1 MNNNEIERLVD
12 KFEEDFNTI
21 GELHLSF
28 PEMFKKL
35 LDRKEITKEEFIAE
49 TGISGPTFDNFLK
62 EDHDPSLKNVTA
74 FCIAFE
80 IDVNSYFSLLQAGG
94 YSINYRKK
102 RDLAYSFLIT
112 DCMGMTIQE
121 CNEILKGIGLS
132 DTDLLIDPIN
142 S

>member
-1 MNNNEIERLVD
+1 MNNEIERLVD

-35 LDRKEITKEEFIAE
+35 LDRKEITKEEFIEE

-112 DCMGMTIQE
+112 DCMGMSIQE
-121 CNEILKGIGLS
+121 CNEILKGIGLP
-132 DTDLLIDPIN
+132 DNDLLIDPIN

>member
-1 MNNNEIERLVD
+1 MNNEIERLVD

-35 LDRKEITKEEFIAE
+35 LDRKEITKEEFIEE

-80 IDVNSYFSLLQAGG
+80 IDVNSY
-94 YSINYRKK
+94 
-102 RDLAYSFLIT
+102 YSFLIT
-112 DCMGMTIQE
+112 DCMGMSIQE
-121 CNEILKGIGLS
+121 CNEILKGIGLP
-132 DTDLLIDPIN
+132 DNDLLIDPIN

>member
-1 MNNNEIERLVD
+1 MNNEIERLVD

-35 LDRKEITKEEFIAE
+35 LDRKEITKEEFIEE

-112 DCMGMTIQE
+112 DCMGMSIQE
-121 CNEILKGIGLS
+121 CNEILKGIGLP
-132 DTDLLIDPIN
+132 DNDLLIDPIN
-142 S
+142 N

>member
-1 MNNNEIERLVD
+1 MECLCHLILVD

-35 LDRKEITKEEFIAE
+35 LDRKEITKEEFIEE

-112 DCMGMTIQE
+112 DCMGMSIQE
-121 CNEILKGIGLS
+121 CNEILKGIGLP
-132 DTDLLIDPIN
+132 DNDLLIDPIN